1 MSFKFQNHPSFIH
14 SLFSISTVASAA
26 SFFTLIFAVPTFA
39 VTPASQKTGTGK
51 SIASDS
57 TIKSL
62 EIKNDEVFFRTS
74 TAEKSL
80 KKHGEGIR
88 KKKVAIV
95 NVDVY
100 KITLYTTQELLSER
114 SEFKILA
121 SPQKAIVMTPLRSF
135 GGDKLKEALIDSYK
149 VNSIDGEQKSHQD
162 FMKLISTAKIQKAEQ
177 IIIFGS
183 KDDKSE
189 TLYIKRGEQFEAI
202 TGHEGFVNEV
212 FAVWLGKT
220 VDKQLESVKQALLGV
235 GK

>member
-1 MSFKFQNHPSFIH
+1 MP
-14 SLFSISTVASAA
+14 A
-26 SFFTLIFAVPTFA
+26 FA
-39 VTPASQKTGTGK
+39 VTPASTKAEAAK
-51 SIASDS
+51 STSDS

-62 EIKNDEVFFRTS
+62 EIKNDEVVFTTS
-74 TAEKSL
+74 SAEKAL

-100 KITLYTTQELLSER
+100 KIALYTTQELLSEQ

-121 SPQKAIVMTPLRSF
+121 SPQKAVVMTPLRSF
-135 GGDKLKEALIDSYK
+135 GGDKLKDALIDSYK
-149 VNSIDGEQKSHQD
+149 VNSIDGEQQAHQD
-162 FMKLISTAKIQKAEQ
+162 FMKLISAAKIQKAEQ

-183 KDDKSE
+183 KDAKAE

-220 VDKQLESVKQALLGV
+220 VDKQLESVKQSLLGA
-235 GK
+235 G